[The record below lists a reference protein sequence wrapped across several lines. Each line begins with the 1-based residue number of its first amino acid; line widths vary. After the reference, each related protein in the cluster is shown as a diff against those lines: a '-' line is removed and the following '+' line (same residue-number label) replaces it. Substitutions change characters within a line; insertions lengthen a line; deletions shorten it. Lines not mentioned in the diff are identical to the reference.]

1 MARVIRAG
9 TAVTKAGLVRARDEA
24 RSVLE
29 AARAEAAAIRAH
41 AEDEAAR
48 LGREASERGA
58 REGRAAVAALEARA
72 ATARARSIE
81 DAERTVVGLV
91 TRIAERVLHDTLADA
106 PERVVPAVRAE
117 LLRVRRAKQ
126 VEVRVHPDD
135 AAALEAALAR
145 GEAFEP
151 SAIRITPDASLIRG
165 GCVLTSDLGTLDA
178 RLEVQLDAFER
189 ALREG
194 S

>member
-9 TAVTKAGLVRARDEA
+9 TAITKAGLVRARDEA

-58 REGRAAVAALEARA
+58 REGRASVAALEARA

-91 TRIAERVLHDTLADA
+91 TRIAERVLHDSLADA

-145 GEAFEP
+145 GEVFEP
-151 SAIRITPDASLIRG
+151 SAIRITPDASLTRG